1 MTIQELEQF
10 IATYGTDIYSFCVYL
25 TGNRP
30 EAEELYQDT
39 FLKTLELL
47 DKIQKDGNPK
57 SYLLS
62 VAIRIWKNRNR
73 KINRRNSIAPM
84 ESEEP
89 MEPAA
94 GGNGERSEVED
105 HLLKKE
111 EIRYVQT
118 TLRKL
123 PEKYRIPLCLYYRE
137 ELTIED
143 IAGCLRIPQGTVK
156 SRLHKAREK
165 MKEHLQRVWK
175 STDKKY
181 MTVLHR
187 NTQSLPNGL
196 RNADIVW
203 MNI

>member
-47 DKIQKDGNPK
+47 DKIQKTEIRK
-57 SYLLS
+57 VIYYLLQFGFGKS
-62 VAIRIWKNRNR
+62 EPE
-73 KINRRNSIAPM
+73 INRRNSIAPM

-165 MKEHLQRVWK
+165 MKEELEAAGYDR
-175 STDKKY
+175 
-181 MTVLHR
+181 
-187 NTQSLPNGL
+187 
-196 RNADIVW
+196 
-203 MNI
+203 

>member
-89 MEPAA
+89 MEPQP
-94 GGNGERSEVED
+94 GGTGND
-105 HLLKKE
+105 PK
-111 EIRYVQT
+111 
-118 TLRKL
+118 
-123 PEKYRIPLCLYYRE
+123 
-137 ELTIED
+137 
-143 IAGCLRIPQGTVK
+143 
-156 SRLHKAREK
+156 
-165 MKEHLQRVWK
+165 WK
-175 STDKKY
+175 
-181 MTVLHR
+181 
-187 NTQSLPNGL
+187 
-196 RNADIVW
+196 I
-203 MNI
+203 IC

>member
-73 KINRRNSIAPM
+73 KINCRNSIAPM

-94 GGNGERSEVED
+94 GGNGERGTIRSGRSSV
-105 HLLKKE
+105 KKGRNQVCTDNVAE
-111 EIRYVQT
+111 
-118 TLRKL
+118 
-123 PEKYRIPLCLYYRE
+123 
-137 ELTIED
+137 
-143 IAGCLRIPQGTVK
+143 IAGEVSDSRVPVLRGRTDDRGYRRVPSDSTGN
-156 SRLHKAREK
+156 S
-165 MKEHLQRVWK
+165 KEQI
-175 STDKKY
+175 T
-181 MTVLHR
+181 
-187 NTQSLPNGL
+187 
-196 RNADIVW
+196 
-203 MNI
+203 

>member
-73 KINRRNSIAPM
+73 KINRRS
-84 ESEEP
+84 SR
-89 MEPAA
+89 
-94 GGNGERSEVED
+94 GERGTIRSGRSSV
-105 HLLKKE
+105 KKRRNQVCTDNVAE
-111 EIRYVQT
+111 
-118 TLRKL
+118 
-123 PEKYRIPLCLYYRE
+123 
-137 ELTIED
+137 
-143 IAGCLRIPQGTVK
+143 IAGEISDSLVPVLQGRTDDRGYRRVP
-156 SRLHKAREK
+156 SDSTGNS
-165 MKEHLQRVWK
+165 KEQV
-175 STDKKY
+175 T
-181 MTVLHR
+181 
-187 NTQSLPNGL
+187 
-196 RNADIVW
+196 
-203 MNI
+203 

>member
-73 KINRRNSIAPM
+73 KII
-84 ESEEP
+84 
-89 MEPAA
+89 
-94 GGNGERSEVED
+94 
-105 HLLKKE
+105 
-111 EIRYVQT
+111 
-118 TLRKL
+118 
-123 PEKYRIPLCLYYRE
+123 C
-137 ELTIED
+137 
-143 IAGCLRIPQGTVK
+143 
-156 SRLHKAREK
+156 
-165 MKEHLQRVWK
+165 
-175 STDKKY
+175 
-181 MTVLHR
+181 
-187 NTQSLPNGL
+187 
-196 RNADIVW
+196 
-203 MNI
+203 